1 MPCSV
6 APRTAAAGAP
16 VPMVSHC
23 WPTPLQETLR
33 AHRQVWLSLLCGS
46 LLLSQGPGAH
56 TVLFVPFKSLWW
68 VWGLILILLHPSYH
82 LVAASPLSLDVGNLF
97 LCVGSNILLS
107 MVVQQ
112 IVAILV
118 FSQMMSTRP
127 TLPSSMA
134 GQPKVL
140 YCFLLYGSVAIL
152 VSASYNFITK
162 TLWYKDKFLVIKKIF
177 P

>member
-1 MPCSV
+1 M
-6 APRTAAAGAP
+6 
-16 VPMVSHC
+16 
-23 WPTPLQETLR
+23 
-33 AHRQVWLSLLCGS
+33 
-46 LLLSQGPGAH
+46 
-56 TVLFVPFKSLWW
+56 
-68 VWGLILILLHPSYH
+68 
-82 LVAASPLSLDVGNLF
+82 
-97 LCVGSNILLS
+97 GSNILLS

-112 IVAILV
+112 LVVILV
-118 FSQMMSTRP
+118 FSQDKMSTRP